1 MIIPTPE
8 FDPLFATDG
17 VPFRTKMI
25 DYIRREFADLMESRA
40 VVLESAD
47 ELHSRSGHNPRC
59 PATRRG
65 PSQPAQKDAA

>member
-40 VVLESAD
+40 VVIESAD
-47 ELHSRSGHNPRC
+47 QLRPRNDHD
-59 PATRRG
+59 PRGAATRRG
-65 PSQPAQKDAA
+65 SPQPAKQDAA

>member
-17 VPFRTKMI
+17 IPFRTKMF
-25 DYIRREFADLMESRA
+25 DYIRREFADLLDSRA

-47 ELHSRSGHNPRC
+47 ELHPRNGHDPRGA
-59 PATRRG
+59 ATRRG
-65 PSQPAQKDAA
+65 PTQPAKQDAA